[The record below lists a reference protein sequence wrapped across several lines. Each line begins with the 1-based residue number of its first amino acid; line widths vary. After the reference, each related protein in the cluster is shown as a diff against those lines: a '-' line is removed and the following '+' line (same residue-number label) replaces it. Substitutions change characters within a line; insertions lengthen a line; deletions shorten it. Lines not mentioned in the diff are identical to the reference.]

1 LPGRAVRNI
10 ICANVHIMG
19 MKMNEIFR
27 MLDALADPVR
37 LRLLRLLRGRELC
50 VCELVDALRMRQ
62 YAISRHLRSLRA
74 LGLVAARRDGR
85 WMHYRLGSEAN
96 DGGVAAELLAVLY
109 RHLENESVLR
119 RDDISLKR
127 RLAMGRT
134 GRCLTGSRT
143 RFRQG
148 NSDNRRRMENE

>member
-1 LPGRAVRNI
+1 MPGRAVRNI

-96 DGGVAAELLAVLY
+96 DGGPAAELLAVLC
-109 RHLENESVLR
+109 RHLEHESALR
-119 RDDISLKR
+119 ADDVSLGR

-134 GRCLTGSRT
+134 GRCLTGSR
-143 RFRQG
+143 RKLRPG
-148 NSDNRRRMENE
+148 NRDKRRRMENE

>member
-1 LPGRAVRNI
+1 
-10 ICANVHIMG
+10 
-19 MKMNEIFR
+19 MNEILR

-50 VCELVDALRMRQ
+50 VCELVDALRMPQ

-96 DGGVAAELLAVLY
+96 DQGPAAELLAVLC

-119 RDDISLKR
+119 RDDLSLRR
-127 RLAMGRT
+127 RLAIGRT
-134 GRCLTGSRT
+134 GRCLTGSR
-143 RFRQG
+143 RRVRQG
-148 NSDNRRRMENE
+148 NGDNRWRTENE

>member
-1 LPGRAVRNI
+1 MPGRAVRNI

-85 WMHYRLGSEAN
+85 WMHYRLRGQAT
-96 DGGVAAELLAVLY
+96 DPGPAAELLAVLC
-109 RHLENESVLR
+109 RQLENAGTMR
-119 RDDISLKR
+119 RDDVSLRR

-134 GRCLTGSRT
+134 GRCLTAPAKRVSAKK
-143 RFRQG
+143 
-148 NSDNRRRMENE
+148 RR